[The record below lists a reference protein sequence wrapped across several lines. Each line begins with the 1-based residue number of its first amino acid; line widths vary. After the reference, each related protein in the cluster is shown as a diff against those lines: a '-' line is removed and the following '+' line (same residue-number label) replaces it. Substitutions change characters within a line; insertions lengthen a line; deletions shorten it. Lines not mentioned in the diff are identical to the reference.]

1 MFFKDFFFF
10 SSFSSTSD
18 SSVYYPKRRSRLDI
32 QNILDEKTVNFFKK
46 KSKALDHLNQMD
58 AVDSA
63 YATVVKK
70 KDRKLKSKRK
80 YLSENRVGSI
90 ESAQIHRSESSSG
103 SSELAFDSSA
113 KMSHYYEHI
122 ETFNSKNVSKNY
134 HKNKLLTD
142 NSFIQK
148 MSEDDGLE
156 SPSET
161 YNKEILTALQKD
173 NQSPGGGSIGSFL
186 SMASVRSFPKCTV
199 PEPLSRVLEPVSVTH
214 LDHTDDTDVS
224 YKKPR
229 IVDASYKKC
238 HTDRNVQLSKYFDGE
253 PNDPQLIR
261 SQSDGAD
268 PGVIGPG
275 AWKFQMMEQNGV
287 RYFAIFVYS
296 YL

>member
-1 MFFKDFFFF
+1 
-10 SSFSSTSD
+10 
-18 SSVYYPKRRSRLDI
+18 
-32 QNILDEKTVNFFKK
+32 
-46 KSKALDHLNQMD
+46 MD

-70 KDRKLKSKRK
+70 KDRKLKTKRK

-103 SSELAFDSSA
+103 SSDIAFDSSA

-122 ETFNSKNVSKNY
+122 ETFNQNVTKNY

-142 NSFIQK
+142 NNFTQK
-148 MSEDDGLE
+148 LSEYDGLE
-156 SPSET
+156 SPTET
-161 YNKEILTALQKD
+161 YNKEILTVLQKH
-173 NQSPGGGSIGSFL
+173 NHSPGSGSIGSFL

-214 LDHTDDTDVS
+214 LDHTDDTDFS

-229 IVDASYKKC
+229 IVDASYKS
-238 HTDRNVQLSKYFDGE
+238 HADRNSQLAKHFDDV
-253 PNDPQLIR
+253 PTDPQLIR

-287 RYFAIFVYS
+287 RYFVNVF
-296 YL
+296 YLMT